1 MTLRG
6 LEWLRFEIGGYPTG
20 VTRGLDAAEA
30 AAVRS
35 NRLALIDKQ
44 GAPSYYTLHCRPFRL
59 KSMPRKQP

>member
-1 MTLRG
+1 MTLSG

-44 GAPSYYTLHCRPFRL
+44 GAPSYYSFIVGP
-59 KSMPRKQP
+59 SG